1 MKFKRILS
9 FALAVAMTATL
20 SSVNVFAEK
29 VTNVSIDID
38 GKFNETMDFGDIT
51 LPEIVT
57 KTETGNAF
65 ISPNAPNFLS
75 ENYNIARTA
84 TPEQRKRNGVYFTP
98 FLFRRDI
105 RTPSHNHGRASVILL
120 YISYQ

>member
-38 GKFNETMDFGDIT
+38 GKNFHAFNPGFD
-51 LPEIVT
+51 
-57 KTETGNAF
+57 K
-65 ISPNAPNFLS
+65 
-75 ENYNIARTA
+75 
-84 TPEQRKRNGVYFTP
+84 
-98 FLFRRDI
+98 
-105 RTPSHNHGRASVILL
+105 
-120 YISYQ
+120 